1 MMVTRL
7 VERFEDF
14 SDTLTVWSGSPVA
27 FLLALGA
34 IVAWACAGFVLG
46 FTDAL
51 QLYINTGT
59 TIVTFLMVFIIQ
71 AASNKSDAALH
82 LKIDELL
89 RAVKAARNDLIDAEH
104 QSSETIKG
112 QKDRIKKA

>member
-1 MMVTRL
+1 MTLSRL
-7 VERFEDF
+7 VERFEAF

-104 QSSETIKG
+104 QSSEAIKG